1 MAKVTSISVLVAL
14 ALLVSAGSAT
24 AGAVA
29 KGDFETCG
37 KRAVA
42 DVPGPGSYKLILK
55 VKRASC
61 NAGQKVARKY
71 FRKAGSIVPELG
83 NVEFVQHYRCVQE
96 NYYSPLEPSFECR
109 NKARGRVVKGLFP
122 PENARAPGDRK
133 KRSKSCGSFRMEG
146 LLTSVKIKITRGD
159 FPCKVARRVMED
171 LFHGRDTGNWNCAG
185 PQTGYAKC
193 KKSNRGAVVAR
204 F

>member
-1 MAKVTSISVLVAL
+1 MAKVTSISAL
-14 ALLVSAGSAT
+14 AVLAVLVSASSAT
-24 AGAVA
+24 AGAA
-29 KGDFETCG
+29 PKGDFETCG
-37 KRAVA
+37 ERAVA

-61 NAGQKVARKY
+61 DAGQKVAHKY
-71 FRKAGSIVPELG
+71 FKKAGSIVPELG
-83 NVEFVQHYRCVQE
+83 NVEFVQHYRCVQK

-109 NKARGRVVKGLFP
+109 NRARDRVVKGLFP
-122 PENARAPGDRK
+122 PENVRANA

-146 LLTSVKIKITRGD
+146 LLTSIKVKITRGD

-171 LFHGRDTGNWNCAG
+171 LFHGRDTGNWSCIG

-193 KKSNRGAVVAR
+193 TKSNRGAIVAR